1 MTSPFRFGS
10 RSNNPTNLKC
20 GQQPIPHSNI
30 TDLHN
35 NSIRCDELPPKGNK
49 WTGLYLQTQRVELH
63 PSFGGL
69 SDLRCSNTDPLP
81 DPSISQIST
90 DQRNATIPEGVGCQM
105 MIVHKNQNCIST
117 TRCNGQLVPHSMHC
131 HLHRS
136 SKLNWTQVNKLEE
149 VTIQK
154 QRADAKTQNKSIE
167 ANSKDVPPK
176 GGIHPTDSTGNQC
189 APNVIPHTQKKFKP
203 NLRGVRKHNTCC
215 LPDETHFTDLDG
227 RRIHIQNYALTQM
240 TY

>member
-20 GQQPIPHSNI
+20 GQQPIPHSN
-30 TDLHN
+30 TTNLHN
-35 NSIRCDELPPKGNK
+35 NSIRCDDLPPKGNK
-49 WTGLYLQTQRVELH
+49 LTGLDLQIQRVEL
-63 PSFGGL
+63 GI

-81 DPSISQIST
+81 GPSISQIST
-90 DQRNATIPEGVGCQM
+90 DQRNATIAEGGCQM

-117 TRCNGQLVPHSMHC
+117 TRCNGQLAPHSMHC

-149 VTIQK
+149 VKIQK
-154 QRADAKTQNKSIE
+154 ERADAKTQNKSIE
-167 ANSKDVPPK
+167 ANSKDVSPK
-176 GGIHPTDSTGNQC
+176 GGRHPTYSTSDQC
-189 APNVIPHTQKKFKP
+189 APNVTPYTQKKFQPNLNAARKP
-203 NLRGVRKHNTCC
+203 NTRC
-215 LPDETHFTDLDG
+215 LSDETYFTDLDG